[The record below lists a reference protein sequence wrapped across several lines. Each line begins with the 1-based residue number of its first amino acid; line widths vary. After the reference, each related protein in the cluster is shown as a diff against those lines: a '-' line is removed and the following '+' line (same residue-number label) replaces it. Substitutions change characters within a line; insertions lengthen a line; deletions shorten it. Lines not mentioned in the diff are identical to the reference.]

1 MSTIA
6 RTLLVRLAPA
16 LSVAALAL
24 ACGIR
29 FASAGSSSFG
39 DTSDAVEMLPSL
51 DGATAWI
58 QSPPLTAESLRGK
71 VVLVNFWSTSC
82 VTCVEEMPKIVET
95 YKKYRDRGFETVAV
109 AMSYDPP
116 NYVLAYAVSNK
127 LPFKVALDPVGNV
140 ARSFGDVDATPTT
153 FVLDKRGR
161 VVARYVGEPD
171 FGKLDELLETKL
183 KEPA

>member
-1 MSTIA
+1 MLLIT
-6 RTLLVRLAPA
+6 TLLLALSLAPHQTRA
-16 LSVAALAL
+16 LPDLGPAPEITGLSEW
-24 ACGIR
+24 IN
-29 FASAGSSSFG
+29 SAP
-39 DTSDAVEMLPSL
+39 TSLV
-51 DGATAWI
+51 G
-58 QSPPLTAESLRGK
+58 QRGK

-82 VTCVEEMPKIVET
+82 VTCVEEMPRIVET